1 MRRVLGLSIG
11 AIWLAASLGA
21 APAQPAWDE
30 RFYNPAPAED
40 DLVLP
45 LPCDGAI
52 VFRPVATVPDTD
64 DALGDQQVRLGSP
77 DAASGHIDYLRRR
90 HLLGAFPDGE
100 HWVYY
105 IGKYEVT
112 RDQWR
117 AVMGE
122 GCPDPGM
129 AGTLPQTDTSWFDA
143 VAFTRTLSEWLFAN
157 AGDAVPSVGRYTGYV
172 RLPTEAEWEFATRG
186 GIAVDDEVF
195 RAATFFAGE
204 PAPEYVWFQGPTSAR
219 GSLKPVGVRKPNPL
233 GLHDVLGNAEE
244 FVLEPFRLNRVGR
257 DHGQIGGFVTRGG
270 SIRTPRAE
278 VRNSLRTEYSFFDV
292 ATGEALELDTFG
304 IRLLLSAPVGTS
316 AERAEAVAEAWRAR
330 READDGH
337 GANEVDALALI
348 EDVRGLVTDLEMA
361 GDLADAAAALS
372 AERRASEDVAARAV
386 RRALL
391 SGAIF
396 GEVIDR
402 QSRIRAALSLGVRR
416 AERERRIARERG
428 DEDAVAEWEASLAD
442 LRPRL
447 DRAEADLTVQR
458 RGFVETIYMLAD
470 DHRRPS
476 LTAQS
481 DLLAEELQLADRV
494 ETAEVTR
501 AFADALLAYVDD
513 PSLSGDELID
523 LYLERTR

>member
-1 MRRVLGLSIG
+1 MRRPLGLALG
-11 AIWLAASLGA
+11 AICLAASLGGA
-21 APAQPAWDE
+21 HAQPAWDA

-52 VFRPVATVPDTD
+52 VFRPVATVPDTG

-77 DAASGHIDYLRRR
+77 EAASGHIDYLRRR

-100 HWVYY
+100 HWLYY

-117 AVMGE
+117 AVTGD
-122 GCPDPGM
+122 GCPDPAM
-129 AGTLPQTDTSWFDA
+129 AGTLPQTGVSWFDA

-157 AGDAVPSVGRYTGYV
+157 AGDAVPGVGRYTGYV
-172 RLPTEAEWEFATRG
+172 RLPTEAEWEFAARG
-186 GIAVDDEVF
+186 GVAVDDEVF

-278 VRNSLRTEYSFFDV
+278 IRNSLRTEYSFFDV
-292 ATGEALELDTFG
+292 ASGKALELDTFG
-304 IRLLLSAPVGTS
+304 VRLLLSAPVGTS

-330 READDGH
+330 REVDDGR
-337 GANEVDALALI
+337 GADEVDALALI
-348 EDVRGLVTDLEMA
+348 EDVRGQVTDIEMSSA
-361 GDLADAAAALS
+361 LADAAAALS
-372 AERRASEDVAARAV
+372 AERRAAEDIAARAV
-386 RRALL
+386 RRAML

-402 QSRIRAALSLGVRR
+402 QRRISATLQRSIGMAERRLANARDHGDAAEVAEWRSTVADRQRRARR
-416 AERERRIARERG
+416 AE
-428 DEDAVAEWEASLAD
+428 EDLA
-442 LRPRL
+442 
-447 DRAEADLTVQR
+447 VQR
-458 RGFVETIYMLAD
+458 RGFLETIYTLAD
-470 DHRRPS
+470 DHRRPE
-476 LTAQS
+476 LAAQS
-481 DLLAEELQLADRV
+481 DLLAEELRLADRA
-494 ETAEVTR
+494 ETARVTG
-501 AFADALLAYVDD
+501 AFAAALLAYVDD
-513 PSLSGDELID
+513 PSLGGDALID